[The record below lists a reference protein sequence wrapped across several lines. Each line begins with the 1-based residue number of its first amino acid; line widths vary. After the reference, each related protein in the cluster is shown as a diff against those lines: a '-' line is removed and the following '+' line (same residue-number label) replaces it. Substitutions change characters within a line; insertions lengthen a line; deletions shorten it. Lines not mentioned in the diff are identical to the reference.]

1 MMPTRSTR
9 RGCLDCICRELLLSC
24 PVSPARTD
32 SQTMARRRAQRV
44 ASGSHLQR
52 DGKRERRTVPCRE
65 DRCFPLRGRSSSS
78 IFIPTKDLKVSTAAR
93 LSATFPYASPL
104 ARASDGPVKTAYHVG
119 DGGYYDNSGLLSAV
133 EWLDEARGKLEGYKV
148 LLILIDAKPGAAKD
162 GSSWS
167 WQRQLGPIH
176 TLLNVR
182 SSSQK
187 VRESIELKMALEYLT
202 TATPDANEAARARL
216 EVIPE
221 SFLFWSPSDPDPPLS
236 WHSTDSQKKEIGG
249 AWANP
254 TNRNSWQDV
263 RSKLG
268 CLVDKEILKKP
279 QVDE

>member
-1 MMPTRSTR
+1 VRNGLR
-9 RGCLDCICRELLLSC
+9 
-24 PVSPARTD
+24 PAVIFNATASESGERFL
-32 SQTMARRRAQRV
+32 V
-44 ASGSHLQR
+44 ASSDASFAGAKQFFDL
-52 DGKRERRTVPCRE
+52 
-65 DRCFPLRGRSSSS
+65 F
-78 IFIPTKDLKVSTAAR
+78 PTKDLDVSTAAR

-133 EWLDEARGKLEGYKV
+133 EWLDEARRKLEGYRV

-167 WQRQLGPIH
+167 WQRQLAAPIQ

-182 SSSQK
+182 SSSQQ

-202 TATPDANEAARARL
+202 TAMPDANEAAKTRL

-221 SFLFWSPSDPDPPLS
+221 PFLFWSPTDPDPPLS
-236 WHSTDSQKKEIGG
+236 WHLTDSQKKEIGG
-249 AWANP
+249 AWAGEDNQ
-254 TNRNSWQDV
+254 RSWRDV

-268 CLVDKEILKKP
+268 CIVASEILKKA
-279 QVDE
+279 EEGGEE